1 VNRFQLQT
9 VGIGEE
15 NGVVAGSI
23 LGILRGRVEN
33 GGSFLEE
40 KVMKRINVGSLL
52 HFEREMMKSDAIAI
66 EGDSREL
73 GSGGPKRDRELPV
86 GPGGVFGV
94 VRRLLGLPIEYLT
107 PRG

>member
-1 VNRFQLQT
+1 
-9 VGIGEE
+9 
-15 NGVVAGSI
+15 
-23 LGILRGRVEN
+23 
-33 GGSFLEE
+33 
-40 KVMKRINVGSLL
+40 MKRINVGSLL